1 MDSQEGLDFDDRH
14 PILRGEYAIFTAP
27 IDEMIQTIGNWIDL
41 RVTGGYIYGPS
52 RYGKSKTIKWFLFS
66 LLEERFGTRV
76 PLVVWIRRDSSITER
91 EFWNDLLEAA
101 NYEFYDPLKPKSRTV
116 GRYLFTERL
125 YTMALSSRRSFVT
138 LLIDEAHEVTL
149 KEWKWL
155 LGLQNALDAR
165 GVRLCVISIGS
176 HGILFQPNYLAR
188 TGNAHIT
195 ARFFSQ
201 DMRFRGLRSSKELE
215 FVLNGY
221 DLDSEWPAESG
232 ITYLQY
238 FAPDYFKKWKRLA
251 AYSTDI
257 WDAFVKLTPD
267 DVKKQKNY
275 KPEIGM
281 KHVAETVET
290 ILRRLKNGE
299 DWDALTDKGE
309 LLRVVASTK
318 FTDYMRTVMAKQ

>member
-1 MDSQEGLDFDDRH
+1 MDSQEVFDVDDRH
-14 PILRGEYAIFTAP
+14 PVQRGEYAIFTAP
-27 IDEMIQTIGNWIDL
+27 IDEMVKTIGNWIDL
-41 RVTGGYIYGPS
+41 RITGGYIYGPS

-76 PLVVWIRRDSSITER
+76 PLIVWIRRDSSITER
-91 EFWNDLLEAA
+91 EFWNELLEAA
-101 NYEFYDPLKPKSRTV
+101 NYEFYDPLKPKSRIIA
-116 GRYLFTERL
+116 RYLFTERL
-125 YTMALSSRRSFVT
+125 YTMALSSRKSFVT

-165 GVRLCVISIGS
+165 GVRFCVISIGS

-201 DMRFRGLRSSKELE
+201 DMRFRGLGSSKELE

-232 ITYLQY
+232 ITYLEY
-238 FAPDYFKKWKRLA
+238 FAPDHFKKGRRLA
-251 AYSTDI
+251 NYSTEI
-257 WDAFVKLTPD
+257 WDAFIQLTPD
-267 DVKKQKNY
+267 DVTKQNNHR
-275 KPEIGM
+275 PEIAM

-290 ILRRLKNGE
+290 ILRRLKSGE
-299 DWDALTDKGE
+299 NWEALMAKPE
-309 LLRVVASTK
+309 LLKVVALSRFQWKLTSQH
-318 FTDYMRTVMAKQ
+318 T